1 MGENYE
7 EHTIFIKAYIK
18 ADKKTVRKYSVH
30 FLEEIKIFQGSSAF
44 VTLRFLHRKI
54 MLVRKYNISGHEN
67 IYYIEGLCSK
77 SKTIILCVCVWLK
90 VPTKLSELVVIYS
103 SITLKD

>member
-7 EHTIFIKAYIK
+7 EHTIFIKADIK
-18 ADKKTVRKYSVH
+18 TDKKTVRKYSVH
-30 FLEEIKIFQGSSAF
+30 CHLEEIKIFQGSSAF

-90 VPTKLSELVVIYS
+90 VSERVVIYS